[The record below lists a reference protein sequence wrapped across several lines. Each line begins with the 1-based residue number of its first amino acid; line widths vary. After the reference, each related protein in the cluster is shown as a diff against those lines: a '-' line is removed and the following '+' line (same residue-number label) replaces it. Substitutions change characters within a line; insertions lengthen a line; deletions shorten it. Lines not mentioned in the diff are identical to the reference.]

1 MTDIAGLASQV
12 QKSRVTATEV
22 VSQSLA
28 KADALKDLNIFIDLR
43 REAALKRAG
52 LIDDKIKAG
61 EPAGR
66 LAGIPFA
73 VKDNFLVEGATTTA
87 ASYLLSNFKSPYTAT
102 SVQRLLDEDAVIIG
116 TTNLDAFA
124 HGTSTENSYFK
135 PTKNPHDTTKVPG
148 GSSGGSAAAV
158 ASGICPFALGT
169 DTGGSIRLPA
179 SFCGVVGYKP
189 TYGLLSRYGVV
200 AMASSTD
207 CVGTFTRSAKDTRCL
222 AEILA
227 GRDEH
232 DGTTI
237 RGDGV
242 NWQAQPTRGLK
253 LGIIKETQQG
263 LDAQVDQAW
272 QSGLKKIAS
281 QGFGLQEISLPSLEY
296 SLACYYILVSAE
308 VSSNLSRYTGL
319 LYGQKP
325 DGLELD
331 ETIVKTRSRGFMP
344 ENKRRILLGTYVLS
358 QGYYDA
364 YYRQAQR
371 LRTKLIAELERAF
384 ETVDMLVLPT
394 SPTVPFDLGS
404 KLTDPLQM
412 YLADVLTVSANLA
425 GLPAVSVPLEV
436 SGLPVGLQLMA
447 KQQDDGLMLALA
459 ERLME

>member
-12 QKSRVTATEV
+12 QKSQVSATEL
-22 VSQSLA
+22 VSRSLA
-28 KADALKDLNIFIDLR
+28 KANTVEDLNIFINLR
-43 REAALKRAG
+43 REAALKRAE
-52 LIDDKIKAG
+52 LIDNKIRAG
-61 EPAGR
+61 EPVGR

-73 VKDNFLVEGATTTA
+73 VKDNFLVEGEITTA

-102 SVQRLLDEDAVIIG
+102 SVQRLLDEGAIVIG

-124 HGTSTENSYFK
+124 HGTSTENSYFG
-135 PTKNPHDTTKVPG
+135 PTKNPHETTKVPG

-158 ASGICPFALGT
+158 SSGVCPFALGT

-207 CVGTFTRSAKDTRCL
+207 CVGTFARSASDTRFL

-237 RGDGV
+237 QDDRV
-242 NWQAQPTRGLK
+242 NWQPQLPQGLK
-253 LGIIKETQQG
+253 LGVIKETQQG

-272 QSGLKKIAS
+272 QSGLKQIAS
-281 QGFGLQEISLPSLEY
+281 LGFELKEISLSSLEY

-319 LYGQKP
+319 LYGQKTN
-325 DGLELD
+325 GLELD
-331 ETIVKTRSRGFMP
+331 ETIVETRSRGFMP

-371 LRTKLIAELERAF
+371 LRTKLIVELEQAF
-384 ETVDMLVLPT
+384 AAVDLLVLPT
-394 SPTVPFDLGS
+394 SPTMPFNLGS

-425 GLPAVSVPLEV
+425 GLPAVSIPLKT
-436 SGLPVGLQLMA
+436 SGLPAGLQLMA

-459 ERLME
+459 ERLIG